1 MLESLSKGNQSV
13 MRGKA
18 VATRL
23 RLLGSDDPN
32 SRNERAEGLCD
43 ACASDTPSGDGTLGC
58 VNGIYCRSVGSDAA
72 HSLCPWLAAMRL
84 EVAARKSGF
93 LPGGGLTTYTRVAS
107 RIRRS
112 VRLRFFFVG
121 TMDWSYALRKTVQN
135 GA

>member
-32 SRNERAEGLCD
+32 SRNERAEGLCG

-58 VNGIYCRSVGSDAA
+58 VR
-72 HSLCPWLAAMRL
+72 
-84 EVAARKSGF
+84 
-93 LPGGGLTTYTRVAS
+93 TAS
-107 RIRRS
+107 IAGAS
-112 VRLRFFFVG
+112 EATLHTPFVLG
-121 TMDWSYALRKTVQN
+121 WQRC
-135 GA
+135 G